1 MKSIVGF
8 CIQLQN
14 LKSFLQK
21 VNLDLPINCN
31 KTVIVLVTCIEDP
44 YAFNPTVAYYRRV
57 EKLFW
62 LLILRRHKRPSDS
75 RTRTTASTRIDLK
88 VFSRILI
95 NVDFPRTS
103 FYHCPLER
111 FALLSKFIVK
121 EVTCSFDRKMIK
133 LLTFDMNLVFATTT
147 LVLKLGV
154 E

>member
-8 CIQLQN
+8 CVQLQN

-62 LLILRRHKRPSDS
+62 LLILGRHKRPSDS
-75 RTRTTASTRIDLK
+75 RTRSTASTRIDLK
-88 VFSRILI
+88 LFHVFSL
-95 NVDFPRTS
+95 
-103 FYHCPLER
+103 
-111 FALLSKFIVK
+111 
-121 EVTCSFDRKMIK
+121 M
-133 LLTFDMNLVFATTT
+133 
-147 LVLKLGV
+147 
-154 E
+154 